1 MGKKSITKKKRQ
13 LLHRHTRSQS
23 GGIKVL
29 LPGMHIPV
37 MEREIKNTHGLHTIL
52 SNTINIEI
60 VSTDSLYSFVLRLQ
74 LNPATILFRSDK
86 LTSKQKL
93 FSGQYKSLSYS
104 ELDNETDGLPIHE
117 IIIKICLI
125 DPVRRNITLDKFDTK
140 NKAWTTRE
148 KLVNEYNT
156 QRYLYSSMMSISGSP
171 FCPDA
176 FGIVILN
183 TPQPPTL
190 INILAAVPNITEILE
205 SDNKLKNI
213 NDYINKHGSLG
224 FSVGIIIME
233 SIPPSYKPI
242 YDYRIEKQHTKLCE
256 GVAAINILSIYR
268 GKMFTLDA
276 HTYNWLCNL
285 SAPILQ
291 QVKQID
297 FGIVYRLDTYHNL
310 KYFIDDI
317 KECIGIY
324 FLKNIT
330 KETDIRDR
338 INLLNKFYIMM
349 GVEKAQLDSQ
359 LDSQLD
365 RYTLPQKLNLK
376 IEYAKVVFEKEI
388 NNIITIFRTVDLF
401 SKPYIAMSDDE
412 RRMNI
417 KMIHRLIL
425 ISSLVDSFHN
435 CAKHNVEKAQ
445 ISGIYSVILNIA
457 ALNPINILSYPI
469 SLDLDSYNL
478 IHPDRAV
485 ELKEKYRRIYDII
498 YEYCRE
504 NKFPHIRNYERFME
518 IHRTRAEKA
527 WLKLKHIRAT
537 IGLYSSMVREKVGK
551 YSSVVGTALSYI
563 PGSSH
568 VSNLAH
574 GVYHG
579 VYDKASDL
587 KHGVKTKSSNALRI
601 LKSMVSSA
609 YPYEPVKPP
618 SPARRTSPRATIRP
632 IEPVPPLVYGGRN
645 TRKHRHTKKH

>member
-29 LPGMHIPV
+29 LPGMHDPV
-37 MEREIKNTHGLHTIL
+37 MEREIKNISELHTIL

-60 VSTDSLYSFVLRLQ
+60 VSTDSLYSFVLRLH
-74 LNPATILFRSDK
+74 LNPATILFRSDT
-86 LTSKQKL
+86 LTSKKEL
-93 FSGQYKSLSYS
+93 FSRQYKSLSYS
-104 ELDNETDGLPIHE
+104 ELDNENDGLPIHE

-125 DPVRRNITLDKFDTK
+125 APDGTDIKFDFFLFK
-140 NKAWTTRE
+140 GEPKAWTTKE
-148 KLVNEYNT
+148 KLINEYNT

-176 FGIVILN
+176 FGIVTLN
-183 TPQPPTL
+183 PPQPTYPPTH
-190 INILAAVPNITEILE
+190 INILGAVPNIKKILE
-205 SDNKLKNI
+205 SDKKLKDI
-213 NDYINKHGSLG
+213 NDYINEHVSRHR

-242 YDYRIEKQHTKLCE
+242 DDYRKEKQYKKLCE
-256 GVAAINILSIYR
+256 GVVAINILSIYR

-276 HTYNWLCNL
+276 HRYNWLCKL

-297 FGIVYRLDTYHNL
+297 FGIVYRLDTYPNL
-310 KYFIDDI
+310 KYFIDEI
-317 KECIGIY
+317 KKHIGEY

-330 KETDIRDR
+330 SEKYRVD
-338 INLLNKFYIMM
+338 LLNRFYIMM
-349 GVEKAQLDSQ
+349 GVEEPQLS
-359 LDSQLD
+359 
-365 RYTLPQKLNLK
+365 RYTLEKDINIK
-376 IEYAKVVFEKEI
+376 IHYAQFVFEKEI
-388 NNIITIFRTVDLF
+388 ENIINIFKTVDLF

-435 CAKHNVEKAQ
+435 CAKYKVEKAQ
-445 ISGIYSVILNIA
+445 ISGIYNVILNIA
-457 ALNPINILSYPI
+457 AVNPVNILRYLI
-469 SLDLDSYNL
+469 LLDLDSYNL
-478 IHPDRAV
+478 INHDEAV
-485 ELKEKYRRIYDII
+485 ELKEIYIRIYNII

-518 IHRTRAEKA
+518 IHRTRAENA

-537 IGLYSSMVREKVGK
+537 IGLYSSIVKEKVGK

-574 GVYHG
+574 GVY
-579 VYDKASDL
+579 DKALDL
-587 KHGVKTKSSNALRI
+587 NYSVKSKSSNAFHK

-609 YPYEPVKPP
+609 YPYEPIKPP

-632 IEPVPPLVYGGRN
+632 IEPIPPLVYGGRN

>member
-29 LPGMHIPV
+29 LPGMHNPV
-37 MEREIKNTHGLHTIL
+37 MEREIKDIDKLRTIL

-60 VSTDSLYSFVLRLQ
+60 VSTDSLYSFVLRLH

-86 LTSKQKL
+86 LTSKKEL
-93 FSGQYKSLSYS
+93 FSRQYKSLSYS

-125 DPVRRNITLDKFDTK
+125 DPVRRNITLNDFNGI
-140 NKAWTTRE
+140 NKAWTTKE

-183 TPQPPTL
+183 PPTH
-190 INILAAVPNITEILE
+190 INILAAVPNITKILE
-205 SDNKLKNI
+205 SDKKLKDI

-242 YDYRIEKQHTKLCE
+242 YDYRIEKQYKKLCE

-297 FGIVYRLDTYHNL
+297 FGIVYRLDTYPNL

-317 KECIGIY
+317 KKYIGIY

-330 KETDIRDR
+330 NETDRTDR
-338 INLLNKFYIMM
+338 INLLNRFYIMM
-349 GVEKAQLDSQ
+349 GVKGSELTI
-359 LDSQLD
+359 
-365 RYTLPQKLNLK
+365 YTLQPNLDFK

-401 SKPYIAMSDDE
+401 SKPYIEMSDDE

-435 CAKHNVEKAQ
+435 CAKCNLEKAQ

-457 ALNPINILSYPI
+457 AVNPINILSYPI

-498 YEYCRE
+498 YEYCKE

-518 IHRTRAEKA
+518 IHRTRAENA

-574 GVYHG
+574 GVY
-579 VYDKASDL
+579 DKALDINYN
-587 KHGVKTKSSNALRI
+587 VKSKSSNALRK
-601 LKSMVSSA
+601 LKSMVSSD
-609 YPYEPVKPP
+609 PYEPVKPP

-632 IEPVPPLVYGGRN
+632 IEPIPPLVYGGRN

>member
-1 MGKKSITKKKRQ
+1 
-13 LLHRHTRSQS
+13 
-23 GGIKVL
+23 
-29 LPGMHIPV
+29 
-37 MEREIKNTHGLHTIL
+37 MEREIKNIGQLHTIL

-60 VSTDSLYSFVLRLQ
+60 VSTDSLYSFVLRLH
-74 LNPATILFRSDK
+74 LNPATILFRSDT
-86 LTSKQKL
+86 LTSKKEL
-93 FSGQYKSLSYS
+93 FSRQYKSLSYS

-125 DPVRRNITLDKFDTK
+125 ALAPVRFDTQFDFFK
-140 NKAWTTRE
+140 GVPKAWTTE
-148 KLVNEYNT
+148 DKLINEYNT
-156 QRYLYSSMMSISGSP
+156 QRYLYSAMMSISGSP

-176 FGIVILN
+176 FGIVTLN
-183 TPQPPTL
+183 PPKPTYPPTH
-190 INILAAVPNITEILE
+190 INILGAVPNITKILE
-205 SDNKLKNI
+205 SDNKLKDI
-213 NDYINKHGSLG
+213 NDYINEHVSRPK

-242 YDYRIEKQHTKLCE
+242 DDYRKEEQYKKLCE
-256 GVAAINILSIYR
+256 GVVAINILSIYR

-276 HTYNWLCNL
+276 HRYNWLCNL
-285 SAPILQ
+285 RAPILQ

-297 FGIVYRLDTYHNL
+297 FGIVYRLDTHHNF
-310 KYFIDDI
+310 KYFIDEI
-317 KECIGIY
+317 KNHIDKY
-324 FLKNIT
+324 FLENIT
-330 KETDIRDR
+330 KETDR
-338 INLLNKFYIMM
+338 IYLLNRFYIIM
-349 GVEKAQLDSQ
+349 GVEEPQLT
-359 LDSQLD
+359 
-365 RYTLPQKLNLK
+365 RYTSEKNIDTK
-376 IEYAKVVFEKEI
+376 INYAKFVFEKEI
-388 NNIITIFRTVDLF
+388 ENIINIFRTVDLF

-435 CAKHNVEKAQ
+435 CAKYKLEKAQ

-457 ALNPINILSYPI
+457 AVNPVNILRYLI

-478 IHPDRAV
+478 IYHDRAV
-485 ELKEKYRRIYDII
+485 ELKEIYIRIYNII

-504 NKFPHIRNYERFME
+504 NKFSHIRNYESFME
-518 IHRTRAEKA
+518 IYRTRAENA

-568 VSNLAH
+568 VSNLA
-574 GVYHG
+574 YG
-579 VYDKASDL
+579 VYDKALDL
-587 KHGVKTKSSNALRI
+587 KYNVKSKSSNALHK

-609 YPYEPVKPP
+609 YPYEPTKPP

-632 IEPVPPLVYGGRN
+632 IEPIPPLVYGGRN